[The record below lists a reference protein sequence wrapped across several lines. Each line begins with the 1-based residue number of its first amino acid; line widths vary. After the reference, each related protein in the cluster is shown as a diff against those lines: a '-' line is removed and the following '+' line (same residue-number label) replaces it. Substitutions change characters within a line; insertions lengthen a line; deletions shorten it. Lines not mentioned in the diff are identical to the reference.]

1 MQEKK
6 EEKLE
11 PGGMMMHMGRPARIR
26 FLVNSITSNLFY
38 FLHVKDQILLRIDKF
53 RDTIIN
59 VKELK

>member
-1 MQEKK
+1 
-6 EEKLE
+6 
-11 PGGMMMHMGRPARIR
+11 MMMHMGRPARIR